1 VAEGRRAVNAARTL
15 KLYRMW
21 RTVTLLCALGAVE
34 FAVLAW
40 MRRSWWAAA
49 IAVPLVTVAG
59 LAGRRA
65 AHLRRT
71 FH

>member
-1 VAEGRRAVNAARTL
+1 VTSPAPTARALR
-15 KLYRMW
+15 LYRLW

-40 MRRSWWAAA
+40 MRRSWWAGA
-49 IAVPLVTVAG
+49 IAVPLVVVAA

-65 AHLRRT
+65 AELRRT
-71 FH
+71 GLSG